1 MTIKLTEETLPLE
14 IFHESNILSSQNSNK
29 ILLSVKSSF
38 YYGLFKLEADLEPLQ
53 DLEREL
59 LETVVKT
66 CSLAIVLG
74 LSLDVRKFQDPA
86 W

>member
-1 MTIKLTEETLPLE
+1 MTIKLTEETLPLK

-29 ILLSVKSSF
+29 ILSVKSSF
-38 YYGLFKLEADLEPLQ
+38 YYGLFKVEADLEPLQ

-86 W
+86 R

>member
-1 MTIKLTEETLPLE
+1 MTIKLTEETLPLK

-29 ILLSVKSSF
+29 ILSVKSSF
-38 YYGLFKLEADLEPLQ
+38 YYGLFKVEADLEPLQ

-74 LSLDVRKFQDPA
+74 LSLGVRKFQDPA
-86 W
+86 R